1 MCTGGREKEKEEGR
15 EPTQTY
21 GGSSGVQS
29 SITGL
34 AGVCAGQPTF
44 PPFPSFKA
52 CFLFLAHSFLS
63 LNLKTGSKTMSLH
76 LPDTDS
82 CLPVSLLCSHSV
94 LWGYPGYSPHR
105 EICRRSRLCL
115 CAHRLQHLGRGSLRE
130 VLSSPLGPAIMLS
143 LRHLR
148 AVTHL
153 HCARFC

>member
-1 MCTGGREKEKEEGR
+1 MCTGEREKEKEEGR

-52 CFLFLAHSFLS
+52 CFLFLALSFLS
-63 LNLKTGSKTMSLH
+63 LNLKTGSKTLSLH

-94 LWGYPGYSPHR
+94 LRGYPGYSPQHK
-105 EICRRSRLCL
+105 ICLHSRLCL
-115 CAHRLQHLGRGSLRE
+115 CTHRLQHSERGSLRE
-130 VLSSPLGPAIMLS
+130 VLSSPSTPL
-143 LRHLR
+143 
-148 AVTHL
+148 
-153 HCARFC
+153 